1 MKRTMFIGAI
11 GCGKTTLM
19 QRLKAEHLKYDKTQA
34 VEFSD
39 NFIDT
44 PGEYIE
50 HHQME
55 NTLRQTSLQADIV
68 VLLQS
73 VTDRRLVYPQGFCT
87 MFSRPTI
94 GIITKIDLDK
104 KPADLEF
111 SKNLL
116 RSAGVNKIIAVSSV
130 SGENIDQLRQLLN

>member
-1 MKRTMFIGAI
+1 MFIGAV

-19 QRLKAEHLKYDKTQA
+19 QRLKAEKIKYDKTQA
-34 VEFSD
+34 VEFSA

-87 MFSRPTI
+87 MFSKPTI
-94 GIITKIDLDK
+94 GVITKIDLDR
-104 KPADLEF
+104 KPADLKF
-111 SKNLL
+111 SRHLL
-116 RSAGVNKIIAVSSV
+116 LSAGVDKIIALSAV
-130 SGENIDQLRQLLN
+130 SGENIDQLQHLLE